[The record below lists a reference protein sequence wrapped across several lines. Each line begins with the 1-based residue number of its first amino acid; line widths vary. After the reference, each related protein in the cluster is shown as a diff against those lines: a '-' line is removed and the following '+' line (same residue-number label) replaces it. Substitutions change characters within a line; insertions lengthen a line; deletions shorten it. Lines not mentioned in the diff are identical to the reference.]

1 MNRRLMQFLAAENI
15 SQAAFADRINVAR
28 ASVSHILKGR
38 NKPGY
43 DFFVGII
50 KSFPTLNLEWLLTG
64 KGKMYKTE
72 DPQPESA
79 SVVQE
84 SHKSADFDLFSAPG
98 DSHEDTG
105 ESSGQPETADV
116 PDDMPDSM
124 QDYEDDSH
132 TSVRQ
137 RKVARIIVFYD
148 NGTFEE
154 FSR

>member
-15 SQAAFADRINVAR
+15 SQAAFADKINVAR

-79 SVVQE
+79 SVIQE
-84 SHKSADFDLFSAPG
+84 SHKNADFDLFSAPG

-105 ESSGQPETADV
+105 ESSGLPDTADV
-116 PDDMPDSM
+116 PDDMPEDIP
-124 QDYEDDSH
+124 DYEDGSH
-132 TSVRQ
+132 ISVRQ